1 MTIDKEKLQNKFE
14 ITGFLFVY
22 FVLFTNAII
31 MKDSPIALISAFCGI
46 TYTILAGKGIPSCYL
61 IGVIGSAFYAYL
73 SFINTLWGN
82 LILYAGYYV
91 PMQIMGF
98 FQWNKHLK
106 SEKKEIIK
114 IRLSDKERIVLIILA
129 ALMSFC
135 AIICLIHFHD
145 KSPVIDGITTVFS
158 IFGMYLTV
166 KRAIEQWIVWMVV
179 NGLSFIMWLQI
190 AVGGENVFSTVIMWG
205 TYFIL
210 SVYFY
215 CAWKKELDNGRQQ

>member
-14 ITGFLFVY
+14 LTGFLFIY
-22 FVLFTNAII
+22 FVLFTNAYL

-61 IGVIGSAFYAYL
+61 IGVAGSALYAYL
-73 SFINTLWGN
+73 SFINALWGN

-91 PMQIMGF
+91 PMQILGF

-106 SEKKEIIK
+106 SDKNEIVKIK
-114 IRLSDKERIVLIILA
+114 LSDKERIILVITGS
-129 ALMSFC
+129 LLSLC
-135 AIICLIHFHD
+135 TILCLIHFND
-145 KSPVIDGITTVFS
+145 KSPVIDGITTIFS

-166 KRAIEQWIVWMVV
+166 RRAIEQWMVWMVV

-190 AVGGENVFSTVIMWG
+190 AIGGEKVFSTVIMWG
-205 TYFIL
+205 VYFIL

-215 CAWKKELDNGRQQ
+215 YAWKKEVFKVRQ